1 MQIPSFNLGSV
12 GRLIMSDPQLE
23 VRAWV
28 LLVDVHSKVQMPSS
42 GLGIYIRVINLRL
55 NFEIELW
62 NREEH

>member
-1 MQIPSFNLGSV
+1 
-12 GRLIMSDPQLE
+12 MSDPQLE

-28 LLVDVHSKVQMPSS
+28 LLVDVHFKVQMPSS
-42 GLGIYIRVINLRL
+42 GVPRNIYIRVIKLRL